1 MWYNNFILIE
11 NKSCY
16 VKHLAVHGI
25 VKIEDLKSDNGRFLE
40 SDKLLQARLS
50 PVHFFNWLMD
60 IVNSIPNESVEAYY
74 LRHIYPSSND
84 TFEINI
90 EKVTVNVWK
99 FSTSRIRLQWI

>member
-1 MWYNNFILIE
+1 MNTRSVVSYDEVVNQTMWYNNFILIE

-50 PVHFFNWLMD
+50 PVHFFN
-60 IVNSIPNESVEAYY
+60 
-74 LRHIYPSSND
+74 
-84 TFEINI
+84 
-90 EKVTVNVWK
+90 
-99 FSTSRIRLQWI
+99 